1 MPDEDIE
8 AIAEIV
14 LRGEDDYVLP
24 EELVTEPVEP
34 VAQPPEKNLAAQ
46 IAEMGMGQR
55 LKLAL
60 RGNRE
65 ARTILMRDPNR
76 MVQRFLIQNPRLTD
90 DEVIMMAK
98 NRNFDREILGR
109 IGSRKE
115 WARNYQVRL
124 ALVTNP
130 KTPLNVAISF
140 VSTLLERDVRLL
152 AKNKNIPAAVT
163 GKAKRLMSERG

>member
-1 MPDEDIE
+1 MPEEDIE
-8 AIAEIV
+8 AIAEVV

-24 EELVTEPVEP
+24 EELVEEPVEP
-34 VAQPPEKNLAAQ
+34 VAQPPDRNLAAQ
-46 IAEMGMGQR
+46 IREMGVGQR

-65 ARTILMRDPNR
+65 ARQILMRDTNR
-76 MVQRFLIQNPRLTD
+76 IIQRFLIQNPRLTD
-90 DEVIMMAK
+90 DEVIMIAK
-98 NRNFDREILGR
+98 NRNFDREILAR
-109 IGSRKE
+109 IGSKKE

-130 KTPLNVAISF
+130 KTPLNVAIGF
-140 VSTLLERDVRLL
+140 VSTLLERDIRLL

-163 GKAKRLMSERG
+163 GKAKRLIQERG